1 MIMRLDQIYKSMMVY
16 TFYDSEI
23 GLEMYEKVIYNIV
36 QDDQITLYRMIKYK
50 QTIKQKKNKKIK
62 NKKSK
67 NKKK

>member
-1 MIMRLDQIYKSMMVY
+1 MIWRLDQIYKSMMVY

-50 QTIKQKKNKKIK
+50 QTIKQKKNKK
-62 NKKSK
+62 
-67 NKKK
+67 

>member
-1 MIMRLDQIYKSMMVY
+1 MMVY

-50 QTIKQKKNKKIK
+50 QNIKQKKTKNKEKKIK
-62 NKKSK
+62 KQKKQK
-67 NKKK
+67 NKYLRCSS